1 MTNSMNRV
9 TMNEIMTRHQIRII
23 HLAVWLLFV
32 LPMPF
37 RCMTVFAAEA
47 IPDEVPI
54 IPRRHLFDHPQIS
67 LVRLSPDGTRIGY
80 LASEQ
85 GQQVLTVKS
94 IQTEDLQ
101 LFSETV
107 EYRIAALMWTPDSS
121 HILFLA
127 DREGN
132 ENYVIY
138 GTNIQTGLITRYT
151 PQQNVSADIIAC
163 DPTNPAR
170 ILIALN
176 SAHPQYHDAYS
187 LNLDTRELFQ
197 VTTNPGTVM
206 SWIADAQGR
215 ILAAL
220 NSTEDGMV
228 DLMIRP
234 AEKEEWRR
242 LIRWTDNDMISSNVV
257 GFSKDSKSVLVR
269 DSSDCNTA
277 RLVRIEL
284 ESGSRT
290 VMASDQNNDIEEV
303 LIHPSTK
310 ELQAYQTNRQ
320 FREWHLTDPDIKAD
334 FDILKSFRDG
344 HLRVV
349 DRSADDEVWLIEF
362 SSDTRPPGFY
372 IYHRKTGQIDSI
384 GSTYPVIEKYILA
397 PTIPFECRA
406 RDGLQL
412 NGYITFPPTVRK
424 TGLPLVLRVH
434 GGPYARDSWEY
445 NPEIQWLANRG
456 FVCLQV
462 NYRGSTGYGKEFINA
477 SRREWGGKM
486 HDDLID
492 TVSWAVSQGIADP
505 ARIAIMGASYGG
517 YAALLGATFTPDV
530 FRCAIS
536 AMGPSNLVTFLKSI
550 PAYWSP
556 QRRFLFNRIG
566 DPDTERDFLLSR
578 SPISRVDNIKIPILL
593 AQGAN
598 DARVRHQ
605 EGGQIIDAIRQK
617 GLRYRYLE
625 FTDEG
630 HRLSKVENRLKFY
643 AACERFLAVNLQG
656 RLEEPAY

>member
-1 MTNSMNRV
+1 MTQ
-9 TMNEIMTRHQIRII
+9 HPIRRI
-23 HLAVWLLFV
+23 HLTGWLLFILMLLLYCQTV
-32 LPMPF
+32 LG
-37 RCMTVFAAEA
+37 AEA

-67 LVRLSPDGTRIGY
+67 LIRLSPDGTRLAY

-85 GQQVLTVKS
+85 DKQVLAVRS
-94 IQTEDLQ
+94 IQSEDLQ
-101 LFSETV
+101 LFSETA
-107 EYRIAALMWTPDSS
+107 EYRIAYLMWTPDSS
-121 HILFLA
+121 HLLFLA

-138 GTNIQTGLITRYT
+138 GTNLRTGMITRYT
-151 PQQNVSADIIAC
+151 PQQNVTADIIAC
-163 DPTNPAR
+163 DPTDPALV
-170 ILIALN
+170 LIALN
-176 SAHPQYHDAYS
+176 TAHPQYHDAFS
-187 LNLDTRELFQ
+187 LNLDTRELLRI
-197 VTTNPGTVM
+197 TTNPGTVM
-206 SWIADAQGR
+206 SWIADTQGR

-228 DLMIRP
+228 DLMVRSS
-234 AEKEEWRR
+234 EQDEWRR
-242 LIRWTDNDMISSNVV
+242 LVRWTDNDTISSNVI
-257 GFSKDSKSVLVR
+257 GFSKDNKSLLLR
-269 DSSDCNTA
+269 DSSESNTA
-277 RLVRIEL
+277 RIVRIEVD
-284 ESGSRT
+284 SGART
-290 VMASDQNNDIEEV
+290 VLASDQKNDIEEV
-303 LIHPSTK
+303 LFHPSTM
-310 ELQAYQTNRQ
+310 ELQAYQTNHQYRN
-320 FREWHLTDPDIKAD
+320 WHMIDSELSMD
-334 FDILKSFRDG
+334 FEILKSFRDG
-344 HLRVV
+344 QLRVI
-349 DRSADDEVWLIEF
+349 DRSLEDDVWLVEF

-372 IYHRKTGQIDSI
+372 VYHRKTGQIDTI
-384 GSTYPVIEKYILA
+384 GSTYPVIEKYIMA
-397 PTIPFECRA
+397 QTVPFECRA
-406 RDGLQL
+406 RDGLLL

-445 NPEIQWLANRG
+445 NQEVQWLANRG

-492 TVSWAVSQGIADP
+492 TVSWAISQSIADP

-556 QRRFLFNRIG
+556 QKRFLFNRIG

-578 SPISRVDNIKIPILL
+578 SPISKVDNIKIPILL

-598 DARVRHQ
+598 DARVRHG

-625 FTDEG
+625 FNDEG
-630 HRLSKVENRLKFY
+630 HHLSKVENRLKFY